1 MLALHSSWTPG
12 WIQCC
17 TLNFEHLYEKLF
29 KCHSIYQD
37 QSGIE
42 RPPCNVNQMLCIF
55 NGSEHIL
62 PKFSWVTKPKWWLE
76 ARAVVSILV
85 QPNNAIGALR
95 KCSVLQPLESTTAEQ
110 FSPARFEFSWS
121 KQEHESQLEFCIW
134 LSIFHVE
141 WEESIDQTCFI

>member
-1 MLALHSSWTPG
+1 MKSYLS
-12 WIQCC
+12 
-17 TLNFEHLYEKLF
+17 Y
-29 KCHSIYQD
+29 CHSIYQ
-37 QSGIE
+37 GHRRIE
-42 RPPCNVNQMLCIF
+42 RPPCNVNQMLCVF

-62 PKFSWVTKPKWWLE
+62 PEFSLVTTKTKWWLE

-110 FSPARFEFSWS
+110 FPPGRFKLSWS
-121 KQEHESQLEFCIW
+121 KQEHESQLELCIW

-141 WEESIDQTCFI
+141 REESIDQTCFV